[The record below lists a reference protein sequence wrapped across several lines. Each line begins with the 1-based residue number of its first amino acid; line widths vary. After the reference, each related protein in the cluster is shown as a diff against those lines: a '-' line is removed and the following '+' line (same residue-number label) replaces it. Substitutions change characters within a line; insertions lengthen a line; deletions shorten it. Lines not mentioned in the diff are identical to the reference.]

1 VKYVTEEELKEV
13 IDNSEDTESLMKEA
27 NEENEVIKRLK
38 TEMEKHQ
45 EEAQKNRELY
55 LRLLADV
62 ENMKKR
68 AVREREEYIQ
78 FATLPVIKKILAVID
93 DLERALDMSAGDQ
106 NYEALFK
113 GVEMI
118 NNSLHELIKAEGVEP
133 IDAVGKP
140 FDPQFHQPLTVETGS
155 DYIENT
161 VTDELQRGYIMKGRV
176 IRPSLVKVSG

>member
-1 VKYVTEEELKEV
+1 MTEKELDEV
-13 IDNSEDTESLMKEA
+13 ISNSDVPEA
-27 NEENEVIKRLK
+27 SPEKDEIKRLE
-38 TEMEKHQ
+38 TELAKSQ
-45 EEAQKNRELY
+45 DEAQKNRDLY

-68 AVREREEYIQ
+68 TVREREEYIQ
-78 FATLPVIKKILAVID
+78 FATLPVIKRILSVVD

-106 NYEALFK
+106 NYEALYK

-118 NNSLHELIKAEGVEP
+118 NNSLHEMLKAEGVES
-133 IDAVGKP
+133 IDALGKP

-155 DYIENT
+155 EYEENT
-161 VTDELQRGYIMKGRV
+161 VTEELQRGYIMKGRV